1 MSNDTETQL
10 LPLYKKGLYA
20 IALSLAIYVLP
31 QLMESHNEDFGTF
44 GIFAL
49 NYLISLVYLLVNRN
63 KKLLSQ
69 NAPVILVLFLI
80 SAYSLNKNIVVFEQS
95 ATWLTVA
102 LVISSINMLIQPV
115 LYKIPSWAKT
125 LSWWLTG
132 MSLLLFLYLSIYLFN
147 IYLFGLLGSILL
159 GFSLHA
165 FLPIVIVIYLSRRI
179 YKCWADE
186 QKQVRYVIAGAA
198 TAIVIVAAFVWQW
211 DKINSQIAKN
221 FQQTLIDDN
230 DELPGW
236 IRTARHLPDYPLTE
250 KYLKGDL
257 LYSMPKDN
265 VFEFGFEMPN
275 LNFEEA
281 RKHDPL
287 IMIAGFMVPKPAIS
301 IDERIKILE
310 SMYLSGHKTQERL
323 WSGNNLKTDYV
334 ITNVGIWPEQ
344 RIAYTEKTITVANTG
359 HRVNRWGQEEA
370 IYTFHLAEGSVV
382 TSLSLWINDEERKGI
397 LTSKAKADSAYKQI
411 VGVEQR
417 DPSVVHWQEGNTVS
431 VRVFPVP
438 AGDKRIFK
446 IGVTS
451 PLTLLNNKLRY
462 DNVWFEGPEFS
473 DAKEI
478 RQIEWK
484 SGSDAPPMPAA
495 YTENTTRKYR
505 LEDTYHAK
513 WDLTWNAPEF
523 KNQQF
528 SFDGYTYSVA
538 PYTSQLVPANIEDIY
553 LDINDLWTKD
563 EIAAIAATGK
573 NMYVYDDE
581 IMKVTENDL
590 KSGKTV
596 ARLLEYRFSMFPYHK
611 IPRPERALVITKS
624 TAYAPSMKEL
634 KQSGFG
640 KAMAEGMKNKPPIR
654 VFNLGT
660 ELSLYLRTLKE
671 HRAFD
676 YEQGDISLLK
686 QRIKEQQ
693 FAHQPENDSVVVV
706 TNAQMQLHKTPDTTT
721 HKGSDQLM
729 RLFTYNHI
737 MGSLKNNLYP
747 DSYADSAL
755 VAEAEQAYIVSP
767 VSSLVVLE
775 TQEDYDRFGIK
786 KSNKTLDNATLK
798 SNGAVPE
805 PHEWALIILAIAVVI
820 YVTKKEQIQQ
830 LLKR

>member
-1 MSNDTETQL
+1 MSNDPETQP
-10 LPLYKKGLYA
+10 LPLYKTGLYA
-20 IALSLAIYVLP
+20 IAFSLAIYLFPHLTV
-31 QLMESHNEDFGTF
+31 SKNEDFSF
-44 GIFAL
+44 GIFVI
-49 NYLISLVYLLVNRN
+49 NYAISVIYLLANRK
-63 KKLLSQ
+63 KKLFLQ

-115 LYKIPSWAKT
+115 VFKIPSWAKNV
-125 LSWWLTG
+125 SWWVTG
-132 MSLLLFLYLSIYLFN
+132 VSLLLFLYLSIYLFK
-147 IYLFGLLGSILL
+147 IYLFGIIGCFLL

-165 FLPIVIVIYLSRRI
+165 FLPIVIVIYLTRRI
-179 YKCWADE
+179 YKCWANE
-186 QKQVRYVIAGAA
+186 RKQIRYVIAGAA
-198 TAIVIVAAFVWQW
+198 TTIVIVAAFVWQW
-211 DKINSQIAKN
+211 DKINSQIAN
-221 FQQTLIDDN
+221 NYQQTLIDDN

-250 KYLKGDL
+250 KYLKGEL

-265 VFEFGFEMPN
+265 VFEFGLDMPN

-287 IMIAGFMVPKPAIS
+287 IMIAGLLLPRPAID
-301 IDERIKILE
+301 IDERVKILE

-334 ITNVGIWPEQ
+334 ITNVRIWPEQ
-344 RIAYTEKTITVANTG
+344 RLAYTEKTITVANTG
-359 HRVNRWGQEEA
+359 YRVNRWGQEEA

-382 TSLSLWINDEERKGI
+382 TSLSLWIEDEERKGI

-438 AGDKRIFK
+438 AGNKRIFK

-451 PLTLLNNKLRY
+451 PLTLLKNKLSY
-462 DNVWFEGPEFS
+462 ENVWFEGPDFA

-484 SGSDAPPMPAA
+484 SSVAIPAMPAA
-495 YTENTTRKYR
+495 YTQNTERKYR
-505 LEDTYHAK
+505 LEGNYNTK
-513 WDLTWNAPEF
+513 WDLTWDAPEF
-523 KNQQF
+523 KTQQF
-528 SFDGYTYSVA
+528 SFDGYTYSIA
-538 PYTSQLVPANIEDIY
+538 PYTNQLAPANIEDIY
-553 LDINDLWTKD
+553 LDINDQWTRE
-563 EIAAIAATGK
+563 EIAAIAATNK
-573 NMYVYDDE
+573 NMYVYEDE
-581 IMKVTENDL
+581 MTKMTENDL
-590 KSGKTV
+590 KTGKTV
-596 ARLLEYRFSMFPYHK
+596 SRLLEYRFSMFPYHK
-611 IPRPERALVITKS
+611 IPRPERALVVTKG
-624 TAYAPSMKEL
+624 TAYSPSMKEL

-640 KAMAEGMKNKPPIR
+640 KAMAAGMKNKPPIR

-660 ELSLYLRTLKE
+660 DMSLYLRTLKE

-706 TNAQMQLHKTPDTTT
+706 TNSQIQLHKTPDTTT
-721 HKGSDQLM
+721 HKGNDQLM

-755 VAEAEQAYIVSP
+755 VEEAEQAYIVSP

-786 KSNKTLDNATLK
+786 KSNNTLDNATLK

-805 PHEWALIILAIAVVI
+805 PHEWALILLAIAVVT
-820 YVTKKEQIQQ
+820 YLTKKEQILQ